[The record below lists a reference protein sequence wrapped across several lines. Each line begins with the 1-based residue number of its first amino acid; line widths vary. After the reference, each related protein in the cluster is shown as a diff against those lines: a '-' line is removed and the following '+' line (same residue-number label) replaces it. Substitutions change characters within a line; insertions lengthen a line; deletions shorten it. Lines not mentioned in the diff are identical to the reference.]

1 MSDEPLMN
9 AAVERLRQSFDFMN
23 ELAEPPS
30 FAPADFFTDDFVL
43 ADRRRGGVNF
53 GELNASDW
61 VRVLDGFWEA
71 GGQPRF
77 SVVEVIAVRG
87 EWSAAYRV
95 RVVYGVSD
103 MFIDDINVVRF
114 EPVGGRFRRT
124 VLFDPDDRDAAI
136 AELDR
141 MHADIDD
148 EPDTPS

>member
-1 MSDEPLMN
+1 MSDEPLTN
-9 AAVERLRQSFDFMN
+9 AAVERMRQSFDRMN
-23 ELAEPPS
+23 ELAEPPVL
-30 FAPADFFTDDFVL
+30 ADSFTDDFVFL
-43 ADRRRGGVNF
+43 DRRTGVNF
-53 GELNASDW
+53 GEGNASYYA
-61 VRVLDGFWEA
+61 RVSEQYWEV
-71 GGQPRF
+71 GGQPHW
-77 SVVEVIAVRG
+77 SIPEVIAVRG